1 MRDGQRGRSMRYS
14 DAVHDHFDNP
24 RNIGVIEH
32 PDAAAEVSNPAC
44 GDIMHLTLR
53 IVDARITEAK
63 FKTMGCPAAIAA
75 GSVTTELLIGRSVGE
90 PTPLTRAEVNEAL
103 GGLSPQKVH
112 TSVLAE
118 DAVKAAVRDYHRR
131 QRK

>member
-1 MRDGQRGRSMRYS
+1 MQYS
-14 DAVHDHFDNP
+14 DTIHDHFDNP
-24 RNIGVIEH
+24 RNIGAVEH
-32 PDAAAEVSNPAC
+32 PDGAAEVSNPAC

-75 GSVTTELLIGRSVGE
+75 GSVTTELLIGRSVDE
-90 PTPLTRAEVNEAL
+90 SAPLTRTEVNEAL

-131 QRK
+131 QGR

>member
-1 MRDGQRGRSMRYS
+1 MRYS
-14 DAVHDHFDNP
+14 ETIHEHFDNP
-24 RNIGVIEH
+24 RNIGVIDQ
-32 PDAAAEVSNPAC
+32 PDGAAEVSNPAC

-53 IVDARITEAK
+53 IVDARITEAR

-75 GSVTTELLIGRSVGE
+75 GSVTTELLIGRSVDD
-90 PTPLTRAEVNEAL
+90 PAPLTRAEVNEAL

-131 QRK
+131 QTK